1 MTVERLMEL
10 RKSNQAPYNHEDYT
24 VWLHNKIIE
33 DIKRELCLY
42 QEKNK
47 TEERC
52 GYSFCNEIME
62 LDSLQIIK

>member
-1 MTVERLMEL
+1 MKLQGLMEL

-33 DIKRELCLY
+33 DINRELCQY

-47 TEERC
+47 MEERC

-62 LDSLQIIK
+62 LASLQIIK